1 MTDAMEPSAPTSSI
15 EAEQSVLGALLA
27 DDGAFDQVADML
39 TAAHFASRDHAMIW
53 TAIAGLATARRP
65 VDALTLHE
73 VLRDRG
79 QDEACG
85 GLAYLAQL
93 AASCSTS
100 RNVRR
105 HAAVVLERY
114 AARMLTHAAEQALE
128 IAGGRGDVAEKVDQI
143 TSLFAGLQRGQVR
156 KVPRPIADLAAERI
170 EEYEA
175 LADGKKVAGWPTR
188 IPALNRWL
196 NGGFR
201 PGSLYMLAARPGIGK
216 SSLSQQLGMHLA
228 ADGLPTLFLS
238 QEMADT
244 EVADRAVANSG
255 RVSYSALLTG
265 KMERED
271 WARTTEAMENLATL
285 PLFIDDQPALA
296 LRDIRFKAKLVPGL
310 KVLIVDYLQLTAS
323 SRRDGNRN
331 AEIEEVT
338 RGLKTLAKELGIAVI
353 ALSQLNR
360 NVETRNTKR
369 PILSDLRDSGGIEQ
383 DADVILFL
391 WPVREFPKE
400 GRSIVGLCAEK
411 NRQGARGEVG
421 LDFHGDTQRWAE
433 STADI
438 SAPTRNT
445 KDTEL

>member
-1 MTDAMEPSAPTSSI
+1 MTEAMELLAPTSSL
-15 EAEQSVLGALLA
+15 EAEQSVLGTLLA
-27 DDGAFDQVADML
+27 ADGAFDQVADML
-39 TAAHFASRDHAMIW
+39 SAAHFASRDHATIW

-65 VDALTLHE
+65 IDALTVHE

-85 GLAYLAQL
+85 GLEYLAQL
-93 AASCSTS
+93 AAGCSTS

-105 HAAVVLERY
+105 HAAVVLDRH
-114 AARMLTHAAEQALE
+114 AVRMLLHAAEQALE
-128 IAGGRGDVAEKVDQI
+128 IAGGRGGVAEKVDQI
-143 TSLFAGLQRGQVR
+143 TSLFAGLQREQVR
-156 KVPRPIADLAAERI
+156 KVPRSIAELAAERI

-175 LADGKKVAGWPTR
+175 LADGKKVAGWATS

-196 NGGFR
+196 NGGVR

-216 SSLSQQLGMHLA
+216 SSFSQQLGMHFA

-271 WARTTEAMENLATL
+271 WARTTEAMENLAAL
-285 PLFIDDQPALA
+285 PLFIDDQPALT

-360 NVETRNTKR
+360 DVEKRNTKR
-369 PILSDLRDSGGIEQ
+369 PMLSDLRDSGAVEQ
-383 DADVILFL
+383 DADVVLFL

-400 GRSIVGLCAEK
+400 GRAIVGLCAEK

-438 SAPTRNT
+438 NPPARNAR
-445 KDTEL
+445 DGEL

>member
-1 MTDAMEPSAPTSSI
+1 MNAYSTETAPTSSI
-15 EAEQSVLGALLA
+15 EAEQSVLGAILA
-27 DDGAFDQVADML
+27 HDGAFDQVGDML
-39 TAAHFASRDHAMIW
+39 TAAHFATRDHATIW
-53 TAIAGLATARRP
+53 TTIAGLAAARRP
-65 VDALTLHE
+65 VDALTVHE
-73 VLRDRG
+73 ALRDRG

-85 GLAYLAQL
+85 GWSYLAQL
-93 AASCSTS
+93 AASSLTS
-100 RNVRR
+100 RSVRR
-105 HAAVVLERY
+105 HAAVVLERF
-114 AARMLTHAAEQALE
+114 AARTLMHAAEHALD
-128 IAGGRGDVAEKVDQI
+128 IARGQGSVGDKVDRI
-143 TSLFAGLQRGQVR
+143 TSLFSGLQREQVR
-156 KVPRPIADLAAERI
+156 KAPRAIADLAAERI

-175 LADGKKVAGWPTR
+175 LADGKKVAGWSTR

-196 NGGFR
+196 NGGVR
-201 PGSLYMLAARPGIGK
+201 PGALYMLAARPGIGK
-216 SSLSQQLGMHLA
+216 SSFSQQLGMHFA

-255 RVSYSALLTG
+255 RVSYSGLLTG

-271 WARTTEAMENLATL
+271 WARTTEAMESLATL
-285 PLFIDDQPALA
+285 PLFIDDQPALT
-296 LRDIRFKAKLVPGL
+296 LRDIRLKAKLVPGL

-360 NVETRNTKR
+360 DVEKRNTKR
-369 PILSDLRDSGGIEQ
+369 PMLSDLRDSGAVEQ
-383 DADVILFL
+383 DADVVLFL

-400 GRSIVGLCAEK
+400 GRAIVGLCAEK

-421 LDFHGDTQRWAE
+421 LDFHGDTQRWVE

-438 SAPTRNT
+438 SAPTRHAKEN
-445 KDTEL
+445 DL

>member
-1 MTDAMEPSAPTSSI
+1 MSDAVEPSAPTSSI

-27 DDGAFDQVADML
+27 HDGAVDQVSDML
-39 TAAHFASRDHAMIW
+39 CAEHFASRDHAMIF
-53 TAIAGLATARRP
+53 TAIVGLSRARRP
-65 VDALTLHE
+65 VDALTVRE
-73 VLRDRG
+73 ALRERG

-85 GLAYLAQL
+85 GFAYLAHL
-93 AASCSTS
+93 ASSSLTE

-105 HAAVVLERY
+105 HAAVILDRY
-114 AARMLTHAAEQALE
+114 AARMLMQAAEETLE
-128 IAGGRGDVAEKVDQI
+128 IARGRGVVAEKVDQI
-143 TSLFAGLQRGQVR
+143 TSLFASLQREQVR
-156 KVPRPIADLAAERI
+156 KAPRSIAELAVERI
-170 EEYEA
+170 AEYEA
-175 LADGKKVAGWPTR
+175 LADGKKVAGWATH

-196 NGGFR
+196 NGGIR
-201 PGSLYMLAARPGIGK
+201 PGSLCILAARPGTGK
-216 SSLSQQLGMHLA
+216 SSLAQQFGMHFA
-228 ADGLPTLFLS
+228 ANGLPTLFLS

-271 WARTTEAMENLATL
+271 WARTTEAMENLAPL
-285 PLFIDDQPALA
+285 PLYIDDQPALT

-331 AEIEEVT
+331 AEIEEIT

-369 PILSDLRDSGGIEQ
+369 PMLSDLRDSGAVEQ
-383 DADVILFL
+383 DADVVLFL

-438 SAPTRNT
+438 SAPTRNP
-445 KDTEL
+445 KDSDL

>member
-1 MTDAMEPSAPTSSI
+1 MTDAVEPSAPTSSI

-27 DDGAFDQVADML
+27 DDGAFDRVADLL
-39 TAAHFASRDHAMIW
+39 TAVHFASRDHAMIW

-65 VDALTLHE
+65 VDALTVHE
-73 VLRDRG
+73 MLRDRG
-79 QDEACG
+79 QDEVCG

-114 AARMLTHAAEQALE
+114 AARMLMHAAEQALE
-128 IAGGRGDVAEKVDQI
+128 IAGGRGAVAEKVDQI
-143 TSLFAGLQRGQVR
+143 TSLFANLQREQVR
-156 KVPRPIADLAAERI
+156 KVPRSIADIAMERI
-170 EEYEA
+170 QEYEA
-175 LADGKKVAGWPTR
+175 LADGQKVAGWATQ

-201 PGSLYMLAARPGIGK
+201 PGSLYMIGARPGVGK
-216 SSLSQQLGMHLA
+216 SSLSQQFGMHFA
-228 ADGLPTLFLS
+228 ANGLPTLFLS

-265 KMERED
+265 KMGRED
-271 WARTTEAMENLATL
+271 WARTTEAMESLATL
-285 PLFIDDQPALA
+285 PLFIDDQPALT

-353 ALSQLNR
+353 VLSQLNR
-360 NVETRNTKR
+360 DVEKRPTKR
-369 PILSDLRDSGGIEQ
+369 PTLSDLRDSGAVEQ
-383 DADVILFL
+383 DADVVLFL